1 MSSIDWNTLLAAATD
16 VRERAYAPY
25 SNYRVVSNAAPTR

>member
-1 MSSIDWNTLLAAATD
+1 MDDRELLKLANE

-25 SNYRVVSNAAPTR
+25 SGSVSYTHLTLPTN